1 MSYNP
6 KSCNALQKPYYR
18 PVEAAVRWCNLTGY
32 EAQIMGAL
40 GDSHLPTIRQFPEW
54 PCLAAN
60 TEKILYAIQN
70 HELNHGREGRN
81 VPDNEHVAPARLTVS
96 HNDLKAW
103 MAKHYPDQKPDF
115 LFDETER
122 KTHSAINSESFTA
135 LQADVQAANRRRE
148 QAEKQLC
155 DFGKRYSEVEGE
167 RDSLKL
173 RNEQVEQWLTEFD
186 DRWKERE
193 AEHTTELDAL
203 KQALQESPA
212 KKPDYMNSEHPHFST
227 ELCDAVTAWSVTVK
241 KEPDPSMFKA
251 LAKAWLVN
259 AGHEGNALDRLS
271 TVVNSDEGKRG
282 GVPKKDP

>member
-18 PVEAAVRWCNLTGY
+18 PVEAAIRWCNLTNY

-60 TEKILYAIQN
+60 TEKILDAIR
-70 HELNHGREGRN
+70 HREIPHGRDGAT
-81 VPDNEHVAPARLTVS
+81 VADGDHVAAARLTVR

-103 MAKHYPDQKPDF
+103 MSKHFPDQKPDF
-115 LFDETER
+115 LFDETEQ
-122 KTHSAINSESFTA
+122 KTHAAINTESFTA

-148 QAEKQLC
+148 QAEKLLR
-155 DFGKRYSEVEGE
+155 DFGNRYAALEGE
-167 RDSLKL
+167 HESLKL
-173 RNEQVEQWLTEFD
+173 RNTQVELWLSEFD
-186 DRWKERE
+186 AKWKERE
-193 AEHTTELDAL
+193 EEHKAEIAAL
-203 KQALQESPA
+203 KQVQESST
-212 KKPDYMNSEHPHFST
+212 KKPDYMNLDHPHFSE
-227 ELCDAVTAWSVTVK
+227 ELCDAVRTWTDTVK
-241 KEPDPSMFKA
+241 RNPEPSRFKSF
-251 LAKAWLVN
+251 AKAFLTN
-259 AGHEGNALDRLS
+259 AGYDGNALERLS

>member
-18 PVEAAVRWCNLTGY
+18 PVEAAIRWCNLTNY

-60 TEKILYAIQN
+60 TEKILDAIR
-70 HELNHGREGRN
+70 HREIPHGRDGATVAES
-81 VPDNEHVAPARLTVS
+81 DHVAAARLTVR

-103 MAKHYPDQKPDF
+103 MSKHFPDQKPDF
-115 LFDETER
+115 LFDETEQ
-122 KTHSAINSESFTA
+122 KTHAAINTESFTA
-135 LQADVQAANRRRE
+135 LQADVQAVNQRRE
-148 QAEKQLC
+148 RAEKQLC
-155 DFGKRYSEVEGE
+155 DFGKRYAALEGE
-167 RDSLKL
+167 HDSLKL
-173 RNEQVEQWLTEFD
+173 RNTQVEQWLTEFD
-186 DRWKERE
+186 AKWKERE
-193 AEHTTELDAL
+193 KEHKSEIASL
-203 KQALQESPA
+203 KQEQETSS
-212 KKPDYMNSEHPHFST
+212 KKPDYMNSEHSHFST

-241 KEPDPSMFKA
+241 KDPDPSMFKA